1 LRKRSQPTSLMVFF
15 GIAIIIAVAAGW
27 FLARRSVDL
36 PRTGVAVAGYEGP
49 AMQKRQVHLYFGDS
63 NGRYLTAEQRVVE
76 EPADVVSA
84 ARSLVQALIQGP
96 LHGGTRTLPQDSS
109 LRSLFVTPEGV
120 AYVDFKADAFEHH
133 PGGVETE
140 MLTIYSIVN
149 TLVLNMEEIRWV
161 KLLIGGQ
168 EAATLAGHVDLS
180 HLFNAD
186 MLWVR

>member
-1 LRKRSQPTSLMVFF
+1 MVFF

-27 FLARRSVDL
+27 FLAMRSVDL
-36 PRTGVAVAGYEGP
+36 PRTGVAVAVNEGP

-63 NGRYLTAEQRVVE
+63 SGRYLTAEQRVVE

-84 ARSLVQALIQGP
+84 ARGLVEALIQGP

-168 EAATLAGHVDLS
+168 EAATLA
-180 HLFNAD
+180 
-186 MLWVR
+186 